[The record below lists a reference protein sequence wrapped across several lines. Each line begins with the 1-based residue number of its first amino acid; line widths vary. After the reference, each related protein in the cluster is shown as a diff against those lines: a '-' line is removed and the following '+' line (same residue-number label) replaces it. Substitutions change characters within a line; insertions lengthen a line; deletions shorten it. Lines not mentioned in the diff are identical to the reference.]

1 MDNEKRKYEE
11 WDSVKEMYPELEY
24 SDFIRFQ
31 GLIDN
36 PYVYEM
42 IYSIYNDKKGFSKE
56 VIECELENFTSSVF
70 RLEGIIRNNLSGRIQ
85 FRNKSLT
92 SKLGDLNNLLTNME
106 NRQLFKRF
114 LKDTDKEI
122 EDIYD
127 EIKKYSISGK
137 KIFKK
142 IKKPV
147 NFELK
152 HNEKIY
158 DNLVKHA
165 IFSTDN
171 IFNIYYDKY
180 SVKNKD
186 YMEIEEIKLLNKIK
200 DMYSSGKINSSL
212 AKNIVDNYSKIKDAY
227 VEIKYCNEVVSL
239 LEEIDSMLKNEKLS
253 YDNVLNYINNL
264 IDRYRSESLSNKAFI
279 SGFKIDEV
287 AIENKLTNNNV
298 HTKIYEDYLKYR
310 AGLTTKDEYLS
321 FSDYAKKYYNLDIN
335 EKTTSNK
342 EVKSVKKAR

>member
-11 WDSVKEMYPELEY
+11 WDSVKEMYPEIEY

-42 IYSIYNDKKGFSKE
+42 VYSVYNNRKSFSKE
-56 VIECELENFTSSVF
+56 VVEGELEDFTSSVF
-70 RLEGIIRNNLSGRIQ
+70 RLEGIIRNNLSSRIQ

-92 SKLGDLNNLLTNME
+92 KKLGELNNLLTNME
-106 NRQLFKRF
+106 NRQLFKKF
-114 LKDTDKEI
+114 LKDTGKET

-137 KIFKK
+137 KIFRK
-142 IKKPV
+142 IRKPIS
-147 NFELK
+147 FELK

-158 DNLVKHA
+158 DNLVKFA

-180 SVKNKD
+180 SGNDKVYKE
-186 YMEIEEIKLLNKIK
+186 MEEIKILNKIK

-227 VEIKYCNEVVSL
+227 VEIRYSNEVIDL
-239 LEEIDSMLKNEKLS
+239 LEKVDSMLKEERLS
-253 YDNVLNYINNL
+253 YDNVLKYINNL
-264 IDRYRSESLSNKAFI
+264 IDRYRRISLNNKAFI
-279 SGFKIDEV
+279 SGFKIDEIV
-287 AIENKLTNNNV
+287 NQNKLRNV
-298 HTKIYEDYLKYR
+298 NTHTKVYKEYLKYR
-310 AGLTTKDEYLS
+310 VSLENKDDYLS
-321 FSDYAKKYYNLDIN
+321 FSDFIKKYYNLDIN
-335 EKTTSNK
+335 EKSTTNK
-342 EVKSVKKAR
+342 EVKSVKKTR

>member
-1 MDNEKRKYEE
+1 MYNEKRKYEE
-11 WDSVKEMYPELEY
+11 WDSVKEMYPGMEY

-42 IYSIYNDKKGFSKE
+42 VYSIYNNRKSFSKE
-56 VIECELENFTSSVF
+56 VVEGELEDFTSSVF
-70 RLEGIIRNNLSGRIQ
+70 RLEGIIRNNLSSRIQ

-92 SKLGDLNNLLTNME
+92 KKLGELNNLLTNME

-114 LKDTDKEI
+114 LKDTGKET

-137 KIFKK
+137 KIFRK
-142 IKKPV
+142 IRKPIS
-147 NFELK
+147 FELK

-158 DNLVKHA
+158 DNLVKFA

-180 SVKNKD
+180 SGNDKVYKE
-186 YMEIEEIKLLNKIK
+186 MEEIKILNKIK

-212 AKNIVDNYSKIKDAY
+212 AKYIVDNYSKIKDAY
-227 VEIKYCNEVVSL
+227 VEIRYSNEVIDL
-239 LEEIDSMLKNEKLS
+239 LEKVIC
-253 YDNVLNYINNL
+253 
-264 IDRYRSESLSNKAFI
+264 
-279 SGFKIDEV
+279 
-287 AIENKLTNNNV
+287 
-298 HTKIYEDYLKYR
+298 
-310 AGLTTKDEYLS
+310 
-321 FSDYAKKYYNLDIN
+321 
-335 EKTTSNK
+335 
-342 EVKSVKKAR
+342 